1 MYRIINLSRTGVFVA
16 MRAGEVATLGGRS
29 HWDTVEQARGA
40 LATAR
45 LAAADRVMST
55 KP

>member
-1 MYRIINLSRTGVFVA
+1 MYRIVNLSRTGVYVA
-16 MRAGEVATLGGRS
+16 MQAGALATLGGRS
-29 HWDTVEQARGA
+29 HWESAEQVRGA

-45 LAAADRVMST
+45 LSAVDRVLNT

>member
-1 MYRIINLSRTGVFVA
+1 MYRIINLSRTGIYIA
-16 MRAGEVATLGGRS
+16 MRAGTLATLGGRC
-29 HWDTVEQARGA
+29 HWESAEQVRGA

-45 LAAADRVMST
+45 LPAADRVLST